1 MGLFDIFRQKK
12 PVKSKGLQ
20 RRNYAAAARGR
31 LFADFLGSNRSAD
44 SEIRWSINE
53 LRNRA
58 RDLERN
64 NEYFRRY
71 LQLLHTNVVGSNGF
85 NLQVGAVNPDGS
97 PDSPGSQIIENAWKD
112 FGRYGGVTVDG
123 CMSLVDLSAH
133 VVRAVKRDGEVFMRI
148 VKNRAFRYG
157 IALQVIEPERIDEEM
172 NELYKNG
179 NDVRMGVEL
188 DEFRRPVAYHVL
200 LNHPGDYDYTTLA
213 KGTKRARIPA
223 SEMMHIFMPERAG
236 QTRGVPSASAA
247 IVSLKMLHG
256 YREAELVA
264 ARTAASKMGFFTSPA
279 GDDFTADAY
288 EGADGTGAPIYDAE
302 AGTFHQLPAGVDFKP
317 FDPSHPTS
325 AYADFEKSVLRGIAG
340 GLGIS
345 YTSLANDLEG
355 TSYSS
360 IRQGA
365 LEERDFYRTLQR
377 FMTDH
382 FLDPLYRLWL
392 DHVID
397 QGLTPITGLG
407 KYEKFSANA
416 SFRPRGFQWVDPL
429 KEINAA
435 VVGLQNGI
443 LSHSDIATNYGR
455 DAEETFAQ
463 IQRDKEVAGRY
474 GLNMAYE
481 PFGNKLPVQAE
492 ISEDDDVAQAD

>member
-1 MGLFDIFRQKK
+1 MSLI
-12 PVKSKGLQ
+12 
-20 RRNYAAAARGR
+20 
-31 LFADFLGSNRSAD
+31 
-44 SEIRWSINE
+44 
-53 LRNRA
+53 
-58 RDLERN
+58 DLE
-64 NEYFRRY
+64 
-71 LQLLHTNVVGSNGF
+71 
-85 NLQVGAVNPDGS
+85 
-97 PDSPGSQIIENAWKD
+97 
-112 FGRYGGVTVDG
+112 
-123 CMSLVDLSAH
+123 AH
-133 VVRAVKRDGEVFMRI
+133 VIRAVKRDGEVFLRI
-148 VKNRAFRYG
+148 VKNRTFRHG
-157 IALQVIEPERIDEEM
+157 IALQIIEPERVDEEM
-172 NELYKNG
+172 NERYRNG

-223 SEMMHIFMPERAG
+223 SEIMHIFVQERAG
-236 QTRGVPSASAA
+236 QTRGVPAASAA

-264 ARTAASKMGFFTSPA
+264 ARTAAAKMGFFISPA
-279 GDDFTADAY
+279 GDDFMADGY
-288 EGADGTGAPIYDAE
+288 EGEGGTGAPIYDAE

-325 AYADFEKSVLRGIAG
+325 AYADFEKAVLRGISG
-340 GLGIS
+340 GLGVS
-345 YTSLANDLEG
+345 YSSLANDLEG

-365 LEERDFYRTLQR
+365 LEERDFYRTLQT
-377 FMTDH
+377 FMMEH
-382 FLDPLYRLWL
+382 FLDPLYRVWL

-397 QGLTPITGLG
+397 QGLTPITGMG
-407 KYEKFSANA
+407 KYEKFSLNFA
-416 SFRPRGFQWVDPL
+416 FRPRGFQWVDPL

-443 LSHSDIATNYGR
+443 LSHTDIAANYGR

-463 IQRDKEVAGRY
+463 IMRDKEMAGRY

-481 PFGNKLPVQAE
+481 PFGDKLPVPAE
-492 ISEDDDVAQAD
+492 VDGGEDAV